1 MHASHA
7 SLRAAGRF
15 AAAVVRPGASVT
27 RSGDA
32 PSALPLAFDR
42 VRSLTRAQARLESV
56 VAQWLGARSR
66 GDRLAQL
73 AGGPV
78 RAEVVA
84 PSAAFD
90 RFAAR
95 CELRVGGTSLDVRGA
110 SLGLRRIAQR
120 VLGGPAELAAPRP
133 LGVVEKSLW
142 SLVVA
147 TALEDLGIAGE
158 VWPQLDDA
166 PEPSALQ
173 HAAPD
178 DIATRA
184 ERPAASARAPR
195 SSTPP
200 SSTSSSVVELAVT
213 LGDIALAVQ
222 LRVPAD
228 LVLRVPPSRTPAW
241 FDTACLEVPI
251 VLGRCALS
259 RADLARLA
267 VRDLVTLERPV
278 GAETAA
284 VATAAAELALAGGGV
299 GLRAS
304 QGALEA
310 EVATGYVPR
319 DMSLPDD
326 AHVEL
331 TVALGTTRLTLRQL
345 GDLAIGQIVE
355 LGRPLAGPFELRAAG
370 RVVGRGE
377 LVDVDGELA
386 VRIVSLGD

>member
-1 MHASHA
+1 MS
-7 SLRAAGRF
+7 AA
-15 AAAVVRPGASVT
+15 PY
-27 RSGDA
+27 
-32 PSALPLAFDR
+32 PFDR
-42 VRSLTRAQARLESV
+42 LRSLTRAQARLESL
-56 VAQWLGARSR
+56 VARWLGASSR
-66 GDRLAQL
+66 GERLARL

-95 CELRVGGTSLDVRGA
+95 CELRVGSVGIEGRGS
-110 SLGLRRIAQR
+110 SLGVRRIAQR

-158 VWPQLDDA
+158 VWPQLD
-166 PEPSALQ
+166 EL
-173 HAAPD
+173 APD

-184 ERPAASARAPR
+184 ASPSARAAAPF
-195 SSTPP
+195 
-200 SSTSSSVVELAVT
+200 SVVELAVT
-213 LGDIALAVQ
+213 LGEIALAVQ

-228 LVLRVPPSRTPAW
+228 LALRVPPSRTPAW
-241 FDTACLEVPI
+241 FDTAVLEVPI
-251 VLGRCALS
+251 VLGRCALA
-259 RADLARLA
+259 RADLARLGI
-267 VRDLVTLERPV
+267 RDLVTLERPV
-278 GAETAA
+278 GTEAA
-284 VATAAAELALAGGGV
+284 VPPMRTTDTRAGAVPAASAARTSEAPGWFAAPGTARRPHAGGATFAELALAGGGV

-310 EVATGYVPR
+310 EVTTGYVPR